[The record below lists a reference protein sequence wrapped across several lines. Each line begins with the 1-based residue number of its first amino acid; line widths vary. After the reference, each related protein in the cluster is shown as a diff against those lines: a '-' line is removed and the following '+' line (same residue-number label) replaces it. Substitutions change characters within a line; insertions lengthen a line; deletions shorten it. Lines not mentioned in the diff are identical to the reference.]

1 MYGYIYKTTDLTN
14 GKIYIGQHKSDTFV
28 AESYVG
34 SGIILRNIK
43 KSLEQSGL
51 SVKDRFKTELIEEC
65 SSDEE
70 LNEREIYWISYYNS
84 MDPSIGYNLHEGGLN
99 TIAERNGMFGRH
111 QSDESKQKN
120 REYHEGTVWITDGN
134 VDKQV
139 KPECVDTYLQ
149 NGFVLGRSNQRLDGK
164 KLPLDVVEK
173 ISKSLSGVKKSDEH
187 RKKLSMVA
195 KGRVYVTNGVVTKR
209 VYPEEAEELIKQGFR
224 YGRIFNSNS
233 WNKGMTAENSKKLK
247 ELGQKTRNT
256 RLERGNYIPWN
267 KGLKKSQNP

>member
-1 MYGYIYKTTDLTN
+1 MSQNK
-14 GKIYIGQHKSDTFV
+14 
-28 AESYVG
+28 
-34 SGIILRNIK
+34 
-43 KSLEQSGL
+43 
-51 SVKDRFKTELIEEC
+51 
-65 SSDEE
+65 
-70 LNEREIYWISYYNS
+70 
-84 MDPSIGYNLHEGGLN
+84 
-99 TIAERNGMFGRH
+99 
-111 QSDESKQKN
+111 KN